1 MSTYNLTAEG
11 KEKIEEV
18 TLNES
23 NQFVKDEKVIEGV
36 LDENGK
42 IYTTTDKETDEN
54 GNENE
59 IKTVWTVE
67 ENQKPV
73 EPEGETEGEPEGEPE
88 LSGGKKRR
96 TYKKSKKSKRSSR
109 KSKRSSKKSKKARKH

>member
-73 EPEGETEGEPEGEPE
+73 EPEGEPEGEPE